1 MRFPSRIALAL
12 LLAAFALTLDP
23 GKTLRTG
30 ELSLSSALAKRHHH
44 RKHKKSHARHRRKK
58 HHKAP
63 PPSTEM

>member
-12 LLAAFALTLDP
+12 LAAAFALTLDP

-30 ELSLSSALAKRHHH
+30 ELSLASALAKRHHH
-44 RKHKKSHARHRRKK
+44 RKHKKHVRPRHRK
-58 HHKAP
+58 HHKTP